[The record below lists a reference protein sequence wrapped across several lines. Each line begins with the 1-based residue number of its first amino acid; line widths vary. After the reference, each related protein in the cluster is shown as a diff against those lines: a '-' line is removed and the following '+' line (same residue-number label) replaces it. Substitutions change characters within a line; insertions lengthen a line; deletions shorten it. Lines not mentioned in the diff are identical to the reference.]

1 MTVIQYIDKNLKKMS
16 ISNHYIQSVSY
27 AKLAEYDQNRTD
39 LPIRKYVLIA
49 NLLREEQQQQ
59 QRQEESD
66 TIMNSHKDDEEDED
80 ILMLEQQ
87 WFETCL
93 NELDK
98 EDDDTDPKEEI
109 DNNGQYNH
117 QQSNNMIS
125 INQKIYNTNQ
135 PRIQLHAI
143 YDMHNKRGILLCTSS
158 I

>member
-1 MTVIQYIDKNLKKMS
+1 MS
-16 ISNHYIQSVSY
+16 RSNDYIQSVSY

-59 QRQEESD
+59 QSEPQDSN
-66 TIMNSHKDDEEDED
+66 MNMNEDNEEDED
-80 ILMLEQQ
+80 ENMLILEQQ

-98 EDDDTDPKEEI
+98 EDDDYEQEEENKSNE
-109 DNNGQYNH
+109 NNGQYNH
-117 QQSNNMIS
+117 QNDNLIS
-125 INQKIYNTNQ
+125 INQKLYNTNQ

-143 YDMHNKRGILLCTSS
+143 YDIHSKRGILLCTSS

>member
-1 MTVIQYIDKNLKKMS
+1 MS
-16 ISNHYIQSVSY
+16 RSNHYIQSVSY

-49 NLLREEQQQQ
+49 NLLREEQHQQQ
-59 QRQEESD
+59 QRQQQSD
-66 TIMNSHKDDEEDED
+66 TNMNSQEDNEEDED
-80 ILMLEQQ
+80 EDMLMLEQQ

-98 EDDDTDPKEEI
+98 EDDDIDTEEE
-109 DNNGQYNH
+109 NNNSNGQYNH
-117 QQSNNMIS
+117 QNDNMIS
-125 INQKIYNTNQ
+125 INQKIYNANQ

-143 YDMHNKRGILLCTSS
+143 YDIHNKRGILLCTSS